1 MKALFVGDVHNHLYM
16 FKDIERLDKEYKF
29 DRIIFLG
36 DYVDDWLTD
45 NHNSLETL
53 NTLFKLKEKGPD
65 KYTML
70 IGNHELSYLG
80 FPCSGHHKELEDLVE
95 QKLKENIYNLEYY
108 TEIELDGKTF
118 VCSHAG
124 FTNDYICQVLDVYGD
139 WKPVLDEL
147 QKNRLQNLAY
157 LRYCS
162 RARGGMDS
170 CSSFVWTDRMEHL
183 RLAQNEKPVIPYQ
196 IAGHTPVTT
205 VAFHSAENSEMYF
218 VDTHSTYRSGEP
230 YGDKSYLIYDKG
242 FKIVY

>member
-1 MKALFVGDVHNHLYM
+1 MKALFIGDVHNHSYM

-53 NTLFKLKEKGPD
+53 NTLFKLKEKEPD

-80 FPCSGHHKELEDLVE
+80 FPCSGHHRELEDLVE
-95 QKLKENIYNLEYY
+95 QKLKENIHNLEYY
-108 TEIELDGKTF
+108 TEIELGNKTF

-124 FTNDYICQVLDVYGD
+124 FTNDYICQVLDMYGE
-139 WKPVLDEL
+139 WKPVLDDL
-147 QKNRLQNLAY
+147 QKTKLQNLAY

-170 CSSFVWTDRMEHL
+170 CSSFVWTDRRELMYCPDNL
-183 RLAQNEKPVIPYQ
+183 IIPYQ
-196 IAGHTPVTT
+196 IVGHTPAST
-205 VAFHSAENSEMYF
+205 VGSYISESEELYF
-218 VDTHSTYRSGEP
+218 VDTHSTYRNGEP
-230 YGDKSYLIYDKG
+230 YGDKSYLMYDKE

>member
-53 NTLFKLKEKGPD
+53 NTLFKLKEKEPD

-95 QKLKENIYNLEYY
+95 QKLRENIHNLEYY
-108 TEIELDGKTF
+108 TEIELGNKTF

-124 FTNDYICQVLDVYGD
+124 FTNDYICQVLDMYGE
-139 WKPVLDEL
+139 WKPVIDDL
-147 QKNRLQNLAY
+147 QKTKLQNLVY

-170 CSSFVWTDRMEHL
+170 CSSFVWTDRRELMYCSDNL
-183 RLAQNEKPVIPYQ
+183 IIPYQ
-196 IAGHTPVTT
+196 IVGHTPAST
-205 VAFHSAENSEMYF
+205 VGSYISESEELYF
-218 VDTHSTYRSGEP
+218 VDTHSTYRNGEP
-230 YGDKSYLIYDKG
+230 YGDKSYLMYDKE

>member
-1 MKALFVGDVHNHLYM
+1 MKALFIGDVHNHSYM

-53 NTLFKLKEKGPD
+53 NTLFKLKEKEPD

-80 FPCSGHHKELEDLVE
+80 FPCSGHHRELEDLVE
-95 QKLKENIYNLEYY
+95 QKLKENIHNLEYY
-108 TEIELDGKTF
+108 TEMELGNKTF

-124 FTNDYICQVLDVYGD
+124 FTNDYICRVLDMYGE
-139 WKPVLDEL
+139 WKPVLDDL
-147 QKNRLQNLAY
+147 QKTKLQNLAY

-170 CSSFVWTDRMEHL
+170 CSSFVWTDRRELMYCPDNL
-183 RLAQNEKPVIPYQ
+183 IIPYQ
-196 IAGHTPVTT
+196 IVGHTPAST
-205 VAFHSAENSEMYF
+205 VGSYISESEELYF
-218 VDTHSTYRSGEP
+218 VDTHSTYRNGEP
-230 YGDKSYLIYDKG
+230 YGDKSYLMYDKE